1 MAKSKKKV
9 VVTKSKKDKSAESKA
24 KKVVPTVSKT
34 KKTSSTKSKGG
45 KPNPFTSKE
54 MIFGRENF
62 KWIFI
67 GLALITLGMVLMM
80 GGGMPAPDVWDDN
93 IIYSH
98 RRITLAPILIL
109 AGLAVEVYA
118 IFK

>member
-1 MAKSKKKV
+1 MAKSKSNKKV
-9 VVTKSKKDKSAESKA
+9 VVTKTSKA
-24 KKVVPTVSKT
+24 TPTNSKT
-34 KKTSSTKSKGG
+34 KKVQPTKSKGS
-45 KPNPFTSKE
+45 KSQAVTSKE

-67 GLALITLGMVLMM
+67 GLALITLGS
-80 GGGMPAPDVWDDN
+80 PDVWDDS

-98 RRITLAPILIL
+98 RRITLAPLLIL
-109 AGLAVEVYA
+109 AGLGVEIYA

>member
-1 MAKSKKKV
+1 MAKSKKKI
-9 VVTKSKKDKSAESKA
+9 VVTKTKQDKSAKSKA
-24 KKVVPTVSKT
+24 KKVVPTASKT
-34 KKTSSTKSKGG
+34 KKAVPTKSKGT
-45 KPNPFTSKE
+45 KSHQFTPKE

-80 GGGMPAPDVWDDN
+80 GGGMPSPDVWDDD

-109 AGLAVEVYA
+109 AGLGVEVYA

>member
-9 VVTKSKKDKSAESKA
+9 VVTKSKKEKSAVSKA

-34 KKTSSTKSKGG
+34 KKANPTKSRGTRSNQST
-45 KPNPFTSKE
+45 PKE

-80 GGGMPAPDVWDDN
+80 GGGMPAPDMWDDN

-109 AGLAVEVYA
+109 IGLGVEVYA

>member
-1 MAKSKKKV
+1 MAKSKSNKKV
-9 VVTKSKKDKSAESKA
+9 VVTKTSKA
-24 KKVVPTVSKT
+24 TPTNSKT
-34 KKTSSTKSKGG
+34 KKVQPTKSKGS
-45 KPNPFTSKE
+45 KSQAVTSKE

-67 GLALITLGMVLMM
+67 GLALITLGMLLMM
-80 GGGMPAPDVWDDN
+80 GGSMPSPDVWDDS

-98 RRITLAPILIL
+98 RRITLAPLLIL
-109 AGLAVEVYA
+109 AGLGVEIYA

>member
-1 MAKSKKKV
+1 MAKSKSKKKV
-9 VVTKSKKDKSAESKA
+9 VVTKTNKA
-24 KKVVPTVSKT
+24 TPTSSKT
-34 KKTSSTKSKGG
+34 KKVLPTKTKGT
-45 KPNPFTSKE
+45 KPKPFAQKE

-67 GLALITLGMVLMM
+67 GVALIALGMVLMM
-80 GGGMPAPDVWDDN
+80 GGGMPSPDVWDDS

-109 AGLAVEVYA
+109 AGLGVEIYA